1 MTSGMPGDE
10 TRGVPLQTDTPARAP
25 DGGAAVA
32 ATAAG
37 PSGPPPARRWTQT
50 AAARRI
56 GGVALVVVVAGSAIY
71 GANLF
76 GIRDRVE
83 PVAKI
88 PTPAAH
94 GVPPSSNGQPVLAS
108 YPWWQAVTTLQGTGS
123 ETQSVVIGGGALQWR
138 VQWSCQ
144 TGHLAVSAHPG
155 APSQLVNAACPGNGE
170 QITVS
175 TGTVTL
181 DVTATGPWT
190 LRVDQQVDVP
200 LEQTPLPAMS
210 APGSVAIST
219 GTFYPIDQN
228 GSGTATIYRLAD
240 GSYALR
246 LDKFFASP
254 NTGLQI
260 QLSTQPSPK
269 SDGDVTGSQIAVVV
283 DLNQT
288 AGSFNFT
295 IPSGIDPTRYHSLVV
310 WCVNL
315 RTAYAAAN
323 LTSPG

>member
-1 MTSGMPGDE
+1 MPPEE
-10 TRGVPLQTDTPARAP
+10 TGASAVQTDSSAAAP
-25 DGGAAVA
+25 GGGGA
-32 ATAAG
+32 
-37 PSGPPPARRWTQT
+37 PSDVPTTGAPAPRRWTQT
-50 AAARRI
+50 PAARRL
-56 GGVALVVVVAGSAIY
+56 GGAALVVVVAGSAIY

-76 GIRDRVE
+76 GIRDRIE

-94 GVPPSSNGQPVLAS
+94 GVAPSSNGQPVLAS
-108 YPWWQAVTTLQGTGS
+108 YPWWQPVTTLQGNGS

-144 TGHLAVSAHPG
+144 TGHLTVAAHPA
-155 APSQLVNAACPGNGE
+155 APSQLVSSSCSGKGE

-190 LRVDQQVDVP
+190 LQVDQQVDVP
-200 LEQTPLPAMS
+200 LVQTPLPAMS
-210 APGSVAIST
+210 GATVVST
-219 GTFYPIDQN
+219 GTFYAIDQN
-228 GSGTATIYRLAD
+228 GSGTATIYRLSD
-240 GSYALR
+240 GTYALR
-246 LDKFFASP
+246 LDNFFASP

-260 QLSTQPSPK
+260 QLSTQASPH
-269 SDGDVTGSQIAVVV
+269 SDDDVTRSQVAVVA

-323 LTSPG
+323 LTAAG

>member
-1 MTSGMPGDE
+1 MPADE
-10 TRGVPLQTDTPARAP
+10 TGASPLKTEAPAPAAPAP
-25 DGGAAVA
+25 DAAPA
-32 ATAAG
+32 APGWIHT
-37 PSGPPPARRWTQT
+37 T
-50 AAARRI
+50 AARRI
-56 GGVALVVVVAGSAIY
+56 GGVALVVVVAGSAVY

-76 GIRDRVE
+76 GIRDRLE

-94 GVPPSSNGQPVLAS
+94 GVPAGGSGQPVLAS
-108 YPWWQAVTTLQGTGS
+108 YPWWQGVTTLQGTGS
-123 ETQSVVIGGGALQWR
+123 EMQPVVIGGGALQWR

-144 TGHLAVSAHPG
+144 TGHLAVSAHPA
-155 APSQLVNAACPGNGE
+155 APSQLVSAACPGSGE

-175 TGTVTL
+175 TGTVSL

-190 LRVDQQVDVP
+190 LQVDQQVDVP

-210 APGSVAIST
+210 APGAVAVAT

-228 GSGTATIYRLAD
+228 GSGSATIYRLAD
-240 GSYALR
+240 RTYALR
-246 LDKFFASP
+246 LDNFFASP

-260 QLSTQPSPK
+260 QLSTQPSPH
-269 SDGDVTGSQIAVVV
+269 SDGDVTGSQVAVVTN
-283 DLNQT
+283 LNQT
-288 AGSFNFT
+288 AGSMNFT
-295 IPSGIDPTRYHSLVV
+295 IPPGIDPNRYHSLVV

>member
-1 MTSGMPGDE
+1 MKAEAASA
-10 TRGVPLQTDTPARAP
+10 PAPPAP
-25 DGGAAVA
+25 AADGA
-32 ATAAG
+32 
-37 PSGPPPARRWTQT
+37 PPARGWMHS

-76 GIRDRVE
+76 GIRDRLE

-94 GVPPSSNGQPVLAS
+94 GVPPGGNGQPVLAS

-123 ETQSVVIGGGALQWR
+123 GTQSVVIGAGALQWR
-138 VQWSCQ
+138 LQWSCQ
-144 TGHLAVSAHPG
+144 TGHLAVIAHPA
-155 APSQLVNAACPGNGE
+155 APSQLVSAACPGNGE
-170 QITVS
+170 QITGS
-175 TGTVTL
+175 TGTVAL
-181 DVTATGPWT
+181 DITATGPWT
-190 LRVDQQVDVP
+190 LHVDQQVDVP

-210 APGSVAIST
+210 AAGAATVAT
-219 GTFYPIDQN
+219 GTFYAIDQN
-228 GSGTATIYRLAD
+228 GSGNATIYRLAD
-240 GSYALR
+240 GTYALR
-246 LDKFFASP
+246 LDNFFASP

-260 QLSTQPSPK
+260 QLSTQPSPH
-269 SDGDVTGSQIAVVV
+269 SDSDITGSQVAVVT

-288 AGSFNFT
+288 AGSFNFP
-295 IPSGIDPTRYHSLVV
+295 IPAGIDPARYHSLIV

>member
-1 MTSGMPGDE
+1 MPDDE
-10 TRGVPLQTDTPARAP
+10 TRASPVKADA
-25 DGGAAVA
+25 
-32 ATAAG
+32 
-37 PSGPPPARRWTQT
+37 PPPAAGGAPASAPPAPAADGAPPPRGWIHT

-94 GVPPSSNGQPVLAS
+94 GAPPTGNGQTVLAS
-108 YPWWQAVTTLQGTGS
+108 YPWWQTVTTLQGSGS
-123 ETQSVVIGGGALQWR
+123 ESQTVHIGGGALQWR

-155 APSQLVNAACPGNGE
+155 APSQLVSSSCPGSGE

-175 TGTVTL
+175 TGTVAL

-190 LRVDQQVDVP
+190 LHVDQQVDVP
-200 LEQTPLPAMS
+200 LEQTPLPAIS
-210 APGSVAIST
+210 APGTVAVAS

-228 GSGTATIYRLAD
+228 GSGKATIYRLAD
-240 GSYALR
+240 GTYALR
-246 LDKFFASP
+246 LDNFFASP

-260 QLSTQPSPK
+260 QLSTQASPH
-269 SDGDVTGSQIAVVV
+269 SDSDVTGSQVVV
-283 DLNQT
+283 VTDLNQT

-323 LTSPG
+323 LTSP

>member
-1 MTSGMPGDE
+1 MPADE
-10 TRGVPLQTDTPARAP
+10 TSASPVKAEAPPSAGGGAPASASPSP
-25 DGGAAVA
+25 DGA
-32 ATAAG
+32 
-37 PSGPPPARRWTQT
+37 PPPRGWTHS

-56 GGVALVVVVAGSAIY
+56 GGVALVVVVAGSAVY

-76 GIRDRVE
+76 GIRDRIE

-94 GVPPSSNGQPVLAS
+94 GVPPSGNGQPVLAS
-108 YPWWQAVTTLQGTGS
+108 YPWWQPVTTLQGTGS
-123 ETQSVVIGGGALQWR
+123 ETETVAIGGGALQWR

-144 TGHLAVSAHPG
+144 TGHLTVTAHPA
-155 APSQLVNAACPGNGE
+155 APTQLASASCPGNGE

-175 TGTVTL
+175 TGSVTL
-181 DVTATGPWT
+181 DVAASGPWT

-210 APGSVAIST
+210 APGAVAIST
-219 GTFYPIDQN
+219 GTFYAIDQN
-228 GSGTATIYRLAD
+228 GSGTATIFRLAD

-246 LDKFFASP
+246 LDNFFASP

-260 QLSTQPSPK
+260 QLSTQASPH
-269 SDGDVTGSQIAVVV
+269 SDGDVTGSQIAVVT
-283 DLNQT
+283 DLTQT

-323 LTSPG
+323 LTSP